1 MLVPPPG
8 SDCEGAGAVF
18 EGAGVVVEGV
28 VVDGVFDGA
37 AELDGVWA
45 LSALEPV
52 VVVLALLPSV

>member
-8 SDCEGAGAVF
+8 SDREGAGAVF
-18 EGAGVVVEGV
+18 EGEGV
-28 VVDGVFDGA
+28 VVDGA
-37 AELDGVWA
+37 RA